1 MFKKS
6 AAPKTSSKNYLLT
19 YQIFNRHLSLTKPVA
34 VGSYSLTSDGPVNEI
49 PAISSMTDFVT
60 KEVIDSLDTE
70 TIGAHNDL
78 TPEQLKPDYF
88 TVVFT
93 SVNRVY

>member
-19 YQIFNRHLSLTKPVA
+19 CQIFNRHHSLKNPVA
-34 VGSYSLTSDGPVNEI
+34 VASYSLTSDGPVNEI
-49 PAISSMTDFVT
+49 PAIASMTDFVT

-70 TIGAHNDL
+70 TIAAHNDL
-78 TPEQLKPDYF
+78 TPEQLKPECF